1 MARMDQQAT
10 PTADEIAAAIAAI
23 SIMIEEDTLPEQKER
38 GAWIGSA
45 RLIVQRM
52 PPRRVRTAPSWRS
65 AERLRRAMRDGF
77 TGVTGL

>member
-10 PTADEIAAAIAAI
+10 PTAYEIAAAIAAI
-23 SIMIEEDTLPEQKER
+23 SIMIEEDTLPEQQER
-38 GAWIGSA
+38 GGWIGSA
-45 RLIVQRM
+45 RLIAQRM